1 MSTLYKYETSH
12 FLARN
17 VFVST
22 LFALCCVCSYS
33 NTSFSLNS
41 FEYFD
46 IKNAPPKLNFICP
59 PLGVYFIFRAALFY
73 ILKIRYTFLMRKFQV
88 VSPYQPSGD
97 QGEAIEKLSAGFL
110 AGDRFQTLKGVTGS
124 GKTFTMAKIIEK
136 VQRPT
141 LIISHNKTLSA
152 QLFREFKSFFPNNAV
167 EYFVSYYDYY
177 QPEAYVPA
185 RDLYIEKDA
194 SINDEIDK
202 LRLAATY
209 SLMERRDV
217 IVVATVSCIYG
228 LGMPDLYK
236 DMRVHIEKGEILDLR
251 KFERDLASIQYQRN
265 DMVLDRGNFRVRGD
279 VIEVY
284 PPYMETDTAYRIELD
299 FDEVARILRFN
310 VLNRATEEELD
321 EMQFYPAKHFVV
333 PHETLVSATER
344 IQKELEERVE
354 TLQTAGKMIE
364 AERLKTR
371 TTYDIEMMKEM
382 GYCSGIENY
391 SGPIS
396 GRKTGEPPATLLHY
410 FPDDFLCL
418 IDEAHVTVPQIG
430 AMYEGDRSRKQN
442 LIDFGFRLPSALDN
456 RPLKA
461 DEFWKK
467 MNQVIYV
474 TATPRVEEIKQST
487 QVVEQIIRPTG
498 LLDPIIDVRPSE
510 GQMEDIY
517 KEVKARIEKGER
529 SLILTL
535 TKKMAEDLT
544 DYLLGLNLKVK
555 YIHSEIDTFER
566 VEILKSLR
574 VGEIDVLI
582 GINLLREGI
591 DLPEVSFI
599 AILDADKIGFLRST
613 TSLIQIVGRAARN
626 ENGMVVMYAD
636 NLTPAIKETVSET
649 KRRREIQQKYNEEH
663 GITPHTVS
671 KAVQDILV
679 RQQANAEEEAEIEL
693 GVLKKSANLFDPK
706 QRKKLIDAL
715 KKQMS
720 DYADR
725 LEYEQAAAVRDQISE
740 IERTYGNGK

>member
-1 MSTLYKYETSH
+1 
-12 FLARN
+12 
-17 VFVST
+17 
-22 LFALCCVCSYS
+22 
-33 NTSFSLNS
+33 
-41 FEYFD
+41 
-46 IKNAPPKLNFICP
+46 
-59 PLGVYFIFRAALFY
+59 
-73 ILKIRYTFLMRKFQV
+73 MRKFEV

-97 QGEAIEKLSAGFL
+97 QGQAIEKLSEGFL
-110 AGDRFQTLKGVTGS
+110 RGDRYQTLKGVTGS

-152 QLFREFKSFFPNNAV
+152 QLYREFKSFFPHNAV

-177 QPEAYVPA
+177 QPEAYVPSK
-185 RDLYIEKDA
+185 DLFIEKDA
-194 SINDEIDK
+194 AVNKEIDE
-202 LRLAATY
+202 LRLKATY

-217 IVVATVSCIYG
+217 VVVATVSCIYG

-236 DMRVHIEKGEILDLR
+236 EMRVHIEKGEIFDTR
-251 KFERDLASIQYQRN
+251 KFEKSLISIQYQRN
-265 DMVLDRGNFRVRGD
+265 DMVLERGNFRVRGD

-299 FDEVARILRFN
+299 FDEIASIKRFN
-310 VLNRATEEELD
+310 VLTREIEEELD

-333 PHETLVSATER
+333 PHDALFSAADR
-344 IQKELEERVE
+344 IMAEMEEQVKKFEKE
-354 TLQTAGKMIE
+354 GKPLE
-364 AERLKTR
+364 AERIKTR
-371 TTYDIEMMKEM
+371 TTYDVEMMKEM

-396 GRKTGEPPATLLHY
+396 GRKHGEPPATLLHY

-442 LIDFGFRLPSALDN
+442 LVDFGFRLPSALDN
-456 RPLKA
+456 RPLKFE
-461 DEFWKK
+461 EFEKK
-467 MNQVIYV
+467 LNQVIYV
-474 TATPRVEEIKQST
+474 TATPREQEIKQST

-498 LLDPIIDVRPSE
+498 LLDPIIEVRPSE

-517 KEVKARIEKGER
+517 KEVKKRIDKKER

-574 VGEIDVLI
+574 TGEIDVLI

-613 TSLIQIVGRAARN
+613 TSLIQIAGRAARN
-626 ENGMVVMYAD
+626 ENGTVVMYAD
-636 NLTPAIKETVSET
+636 NMTPAIKETVNET
-649 KRRREIQQKYNEEH
+649 KRRRAIQEKYNEEH

-679 RQQANAEEEAEIEL
+679 RKQKDAEENTEVEL
-693 GVLKKSANLFDPK
+693 EVLKKNANLFDAK
-706 QRKKLIDAL
+706 QRRKLIEAL
-715 KKQMS
+715 KKEMS
-720 DYADR
+720 DCADR
-725 LEYEQAAAVRDQISE
+725 LEYEQAAAIRDQIQE
-740 IERTYGNGK
+740 IERTYSKK